1 MLFFLNLVVKP
12 VVYATAM
19 VDSHV
24 ERVYLLGLQGRT
36 IALVLA

>member
-24 ERVYLLGLQGRT
+24 ERVHLLGLQGRT